1 MLRLN
6 LRQKLRTGHVKRWH
20 IVETTKQQS
29 VAEHSFNVALISE
42 EICSLIGYEQ
52 WLSACVS
59 YAIHH
64 DIPEVGLGDLP
75 TSLKRVFSP
84 EELDKVDSIMK
95 EMDPLAYPR
104 YETVK
109 LIVKLADLVD
119 SIVFLAQH
127 GVGTHAKLVR
137 KKIIVEAKKLINE
150 FPESDKNRLINFLY
164 EVTIWDT
171 EDDDYKGV
179 LWNQ

>member
-1 MLRLN
+1 
-6 LRQKLRTGHVKRWH
+6 
-20 IVETTKQQS
+20 
-29 VAEHSFNVALISE
+29 
-42 EICSLIGYEQ
+42 
-52 WLSACVS
+52 
-59 YAIHH
+59 
-64 DIPEVGLGDLP
+64 
-75 TSLKRVFSP
+75 
-84 EELDKVDSIMK
+84 MK